1 MTIPRD
7 PQAPPPAV
15 GTSVVL
21 EPVVDPQTGETMEEM
36 YVNMGP
42 QHPSTHGVLR
52 LMLKLDGEIVTDCVP
67 YIGYLHRC
75 HEKIGENRLYPQI
88 VPYTDRL
95 DYLASMAM
103 NFGYV
108 LTVER
113 LLGQKV
119 PERAEYMRVILAE
132 LQRIASH
139 LVWLGTF
146 GLDLGN
152 FTIFIYC
159 FREREMI
166 LDLFESVSGQ
176 RLNYAFYRI
185 GGMALDFPD
194 SFVSECRAFLE
205 WFKPRLPEYDALTI
219 DNTLFQKRTQK
230 IGPLDPKIAVEY
242 AASGPMLRGSGI
254 RWDLRRNDPYSIYDR
269 FEFEIPVYD
278 GCDTW
283 ARFLVRRKEMEE
295 SVKIIEQAL
304 DQLPAGDVMAKM
316 PKTIKPPAGQVYAR
330 TESPRGEL
338 GFYLV
343 SDGTP
348 KPYRYKV
355 RSPAFVNLSALPHMM
370 KGCLV
375 ADTVAILGSVDIVLG
390 EVDR

>member
-1 MTIPRD
+1 MSEMHTPM
-7 PQAPPPAV
+7 PV
-15 GTSVVL
+15 GTTVVV
-21 EPVVDPQTGETMEEM
+21 ERTDETMEEM

-52 LMLKLDGEIVTDCVP
+52 LMLKLDGEYITDCVP

-75 HEKIGENRLYPQI
+75 HEKIGENRNYTQI
-88 VPYTDRL
+88 IPYTDRL
-95 DYLASMAM
+95 DYLASMSM

-108 LTVER
+108 LAVER
-113 LLGQKV
+113 LMGLKV
-119 PERAEYMRVILAE
+119 PERAEYIRVILAE

-139 LVWLGTF
+139 LIWLGTF

-159 FREREMI
+159 FREREMV
-166 LDLFESVSGQ
+166 LDLFEAMSGQ
-176 RLNYAFYRI
+176 RLNYSFYRI
-185 GGMALDFPD
+185 GGLPMDFPETWVED
-194 SFVSECRAFLE
+194 CRRFLE
-205 WFKPRLPEYDALTI
+205 WFKPRLPEYDALMT
-219 DNTLFQKRTQK
+219 DNILFQKRVQGVGILPTRT
-230 IGPLDPKIAVEY
+230 AVEY

-254 RWDLRRNDPYSIYDR
+254 PWDLRRNDPYSVYDR
-269 FEFEIPVYD
+269 FEFDIPVYD
-278 GCDTW
+278 SCDVW
-283 ARFLVRRKEMEE
+283 ARYLVRRQEMAQ
-295 SVKIIEQAL
+295 SVRIVEQAL
-304 DQLPAGDVMAKM
+304 AQLPAGEIQAKV

-338 GFYLV
+338 GFYLI
-343 SDGTP
+343 SDGSP

-355 RSPAFVNLSALPHMM
+355 RSPAFVNLSVLPEML

-375 ADTVAILGSVDIVLG
+375 ADCVAVLGSVDIVLG

>member
-1 MTIPRD
+1 VSEMHTPM
-7 PQAPPPAV
+7 PV
-15 GTSVVL
+15 GTTVVV
-21 EPVVDPQTGETMEEM
+21 ERTDETMEEM

-52 LMLKLDGEIVTDCVP
+52 LMLKLDGEYITDCVP

-75 HEKIGENRLYPQI
+75 HEKIGENRNYTQI
-88 VPYTDRL
+88 IPYTDRL
-95 DYLASMAM
+95 DYLASMSM

-108 LTVER
+108 LAVER
-113 LLGQKV
+113 LMGLKV
-119 PERAEYMRVILAE
+119 PERAEYIRVILAE

-139 LVWLGTF
+139 LIWLGTF

-159 FREREMI
+159 FREREMV
-166 LDLFESVSGQ
+166 LDLFEAMSGQ
-176 RLNYAFYRI
+176 RLNYSFYRI
-185 GGMALDFPD
+185 GGLPMDFPETWVED
-194 SFVSECRAFLE
+194 CRRFLE
-205 WFKPRLPEYDALTI
+205 WFKPRLPEYDALMT
-219 DNTLFQKRTQK
+219 DNILFQKRVQGVGILPTRT
-230 IGPLDPKIAVEY
+230 AVEY

-254 RWDLRRNDPYSIYDR
+254 PWDLRRNDPYSVYDR
-269 FEFEIPVYD
+269 FEFDIPVYD
-278 GCDTW
+278 SCDVW
-283 ARFLVRRKEMEE
+283 ARYLVRRQEMAQ
-295 SVKIIEQAL
+295 SVRIVEQAL
-304 DQLPAGDVMAKM
+304 AQLPAGEIQAKV

-338 GFYLV
+338 GFYLI
-343 SDGTP
+343 SDGSP

-355 RSPAFVNLSALPHMM
+355 RSPAFVNLSVLPEML

-375 ADTVAILGSVDIVLG
+375 ADCVAVLGSVDIVLG

>member
-1 MTIPRD
+1 MEQPIPIGTT
-7 PQAPPPAV
+7 AV
-15 GTSVVL
+15 I
-21 EPVVDPQTGETMEEM
+21 ERTGETMEEM

-52 LMLKLDGEIVTDCVP
+52 LMLKLDGEYITDSIP

-75 HEKIGENRLYPQI
+75 HEKIGENRNYTQVI
-88 VPYTDRL
+88 PYTDRL
-95 DYLASMAM
+95 DYLASMSM

-113 LLGQKV
+113 LMGQKI

-139 LVWLGTF
+139 LIWLGTF

-185 GGMALDFPD
+185 GGMPMDFPD
-194 SFVSECRAFLE
+194 TFLTDCQAFLT
-205 WFKPRLPEYDALTI
+205 WFKQRLPEYDALMT
-219 DNTLFQKRTQK
+219 DNILFQKRVQGVG
-230 IGPLDPKIAVEY
+230 ICAPQVAVEY
-242 AASGPMLRGSGI
+242 GLSGPMLRACGI
-254 RWDLRRNDPYSIYDR
+254 KWDLRRNDPYSIYDR
-269 FEFEIPVYD
+269 FDFEIPAF
-278 GCDTW
+278 DTSDVW
-283 ARFLVRRKEMEE
+283 ARYLVRRKEMAE
-295 SVKIIEQAL
+295 SVRIVEQAL
-304 DQLPAGDVMAKM
+304 AQLPPGEVMAKM
-316 PKTIKPPAGQVYAR
+316 PKTLKPPAGQIYCR

-338 GFYLV
+338 GFYIV
-343 SDGTP
+343 SDGSP

-355 RSPAFVNLSALPHMM
+355 RSPAYVNLSALPEML

-375 ADTVAILGSVDIVLG
+375 ADCVAVLGSVDIVLG

>member
-1 MTIPRD
+1 MDTREGPIP
-7 PQAPPPAV
+7 V
-15 GTSVVL
+15 GTTVMM
-21 EPVVDPQTGETMEEM
+21 ERTGETMEEM

-52 LMLKLDGEIVTDCVP
+52 LMLKLDGEVMTDCIP
-67 YIGYLHRC
+67 YVGYLHRC
-75 HEKIGENRLYPQI
+75 HEKIAENRTYPQI

-95 DYLASMAM
+95 DYLASMSM

-113 LLGQKV
+113 LMGQKI
-119 PERAEYMRVILAE
+119 PERAEHIRVILAE

-139 LVWLGTF
+139 LLWLGTF

-166 LDLFESVSGQ
+166 LDLFEAVSGQ
-176 RLNYAFYRI
+176 RLNYSFYRI
-185 GGMALDFPD
+185 GGVAFDFPD
-194 SFVSECRAFLE
+194 GWLEDCRAFLE
-205 WFKPRLPEYDALTI
+205 WFKPRIPEYDALVTGNI
-219 DNTLFQKRTQK
+219 LFQKRLQ
-230 IGPLDPKIAVEY
+230 GVGVLDAKRAVDWGL
-242 AASGPMLRGSGI
+242 SGPMVRASGI
-254 RWDLRRNDPYSIYDR
+254 AWDLRRNDPYSIYDR
-269 FEFEIPVYD
+269 FDFAIPVFD
-278 GCDTW
+278 TCDVW
-283 ARFLVRRKEMEE
+283 ARFLVRRQEMLE

-304 DQLPAGDVMAKM
+304 SQLPAGEVMAKM
-316 PKTIKPPAGQVYAR
+316 PKTIKPPAGQVYVR

-343 SDGTP
+343 SDGSP

-355 RSPAFVNLSALPHMM
+355 RSPAFCNLSALPEMM
-370 KGCLV
+370 KGYLV
-375 ADTVAILGSVDIVLG
+375 ADAVAILGSVDIVLG
-390 EVDR
+390 EIDR

>member
-1 MTIPRD
+1 MER
-7 PQAPPPAV
+7 
-15 GTSVVL
+15 
-21 EPVVDPQTGETMEEM
+21 TGETMEEM

-52 LMLKLDGEIVTDCVP
+52 LLLKLDGEYITDCTP
-67 YIGYLHRC
+67 YVGYLHRC
-75 HEKIGENRLYPQI
+75 HEKIGENRNYTQVI
-88 VPYTDRL
+88 PYTDRL
-95 DYLASMAM
+95 DYIASMSM

-108 LTVER
+108 TTVER
-113 LLGQKV
+113 LMGQQI

-166 LDLFESVSGQ
+166 LDLFEAVSGQ
-176 RLNYAFYRI
+176 RLNYSFYRI
-185 GGMALDFPD
+185 GGMPMDFPSTWVGD
-194 SFVSECRAFLE
+194 CRAFLD
-205 WFKPRLPEYDALTI
+205 WFEQRLPEYDALMT
-219 DNTLFQKRTQK
+219 DNILFQKRVQGVG
-230 IGPLDPKIAVEY
+230 ILDPKVAVNY
-242 AASGPMLRGSGI
+242 ALSGPMIRGCGI
-254 RWDLRRNDPYSIYDR
+254 KWDIRRNDPYSVYDR
-269 FEFEIPVYD
+269 FEFEIPAFD
-278 GCDTW
+278 TCDVW
-283 ARFLVRRKEMEE
+283 ARYMVRRREMAE
-295 SVKIIEQAL
+295 SARIVRQAL
-304 DQLPAGDVMAKM
+304 AQLPAGDIMAKM
-316 PKTIKPPAGQVYAR
+316 PKNIKPPAGQIYCR

-338 GFYLV
+338 GFYLI
-343 SDGTP
+343 SDGSV

-355 RSPAFVNLSALPHMM
+355 RSPAFVNLSAIHEML

-375 ADTVAILGSVDIVLG
+375 ADIVAVLGSVDIVLG

>member
-1 MTIPRD
+1 MEPT
-7 PQAPPPAV
+7 AS
-15 GTSVVL
+15 GTSVVT
-21 EPVVDPQTGETMEEM
+21 EPLGRTATGETMEEM

-52 LMLKLDGEIVTDCVP
+52 LLLKLDGEVVTDCIP
-67 YIGYLHRC
+67 YMGYLHRC
-75 HEKIGENRLYPQI
+75 HEKIGENRVYTQI
-88 VPYTDRL
+88 IPYTDRL

-113 LLGQKV
+113 LLDLKV

-159 FREREMI
+159 FREREMV

-194 SFVSECRAFLE
+194 SWVSDCRAFLE
-205 WFKPRLPEYDALTI
+205 WFKPRLPEYDALVN
-219 DNTLFQKRTQK
+219 DNVLFQKRTQG
-230 IGPLDPKIAVEY
+230 IGILDPKAAVEY
-242 AASGPMLRGSGI
+242 ATSGPVLRGSGI
-254 RWDLRRNDPYSIYDR
+254 RWDVRRNDPYSIYDR
-269 FEFEIPVYD
+269 FEFEVPAYPE
-278 GCDTW
+278 CDVW
-283 ARFLVRRKEMEE
+283 ARYLVRRQEMAQ
-295 SVKIIEQAL
+295 SVRIIEQAL
-304 DQLPAGDVMAKM
+304 DQLPAGEVMAKV
-316 PKTIKPPAGQVYAR
+316 PKTIKPPAGQAYVR

-338 GFYLV
+338 GYYIV

-355 RSPAFVNLSALPHMM
+355 RSPAFVNLSAVPVMS
-370 KGCLV
+370 KGALV
-375 ADTVAILGSVDIVLG
+375 ADIVAILGSIDIVLG